1 MWFLGAAALLN
12 VGLDLLFVLVFSRGI
27 AGAAIATVL
36 AQYVSGIGILI
47 YAILKCREFLPGKDD
62 RTFSRAMLAEILDLS
77 LLYLRA
83 AVGDEF
89 SVSFSS
95 SGLSTASAL

>member
-1 MWFLGAAALLN
+1 M
-12 VGLDLLFVLVFSRGI
+12 LVFSWGI
-27 AGAAIATVL
+27 ADAAIATVL

-77 LLYLRA
+77 LLTCA
-83 AVGDEF
+83 QQ
-89 SVSFSS
+89 
-95 SGLSTASAL
+95 SAMNFGILLIQRLGQMHIHT